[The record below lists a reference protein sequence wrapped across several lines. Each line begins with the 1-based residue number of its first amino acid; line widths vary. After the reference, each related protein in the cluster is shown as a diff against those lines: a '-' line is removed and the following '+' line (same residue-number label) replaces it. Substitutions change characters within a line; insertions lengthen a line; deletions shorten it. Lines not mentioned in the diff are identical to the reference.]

1 MYHFNP
7 NDYQTELVALL
18 LLLEK
23 KEKLSPKQL
32 AQLVKKHTKPNGNV
46 FSKDEIIRGYRE
58 FAGKHGLAPFS
69 DKVLKLVTMKPMRT
83 QSGVSP
89 VTILTKPFP
98 CPGQCIFCPNDVR
111 MPKSY
116 LSDEPGAQRAER
128 NWFDP
133 YLQTYNRLQALH
145 NIGHS
150 VSKTEVIV
158 LGGTWSF
165 YPEAYQIW
173 FIKEC
178 FRALN
183 DFGVIDGRDAVLD
196 WYSKMAESLETKN
209 ISRSAD
215 PAQNKKSLSQLQI
228 DGEEMKTTYN
238 RVISQQYTAPER
250 LGGFD
255 AYQTATWNELE
266 AEQQKNETAKV
277 RCVGLVIETRPDN
290 ISEAEVIR
298 VRRMGCTKTQ
308 IGVQSLQNSVLEL
321 NKRGHGVAAT
331 RKAFKLLRQAGFKI
345 HAHWMANLY
354 GSSVDKD
361 KVDFEG
367 LFNDPDFHPDE
378 LKVYPCSLIGS
389 AELMQYYKAGKWHPY
404 TKEELADVLVHV
416 FKETPEYCRLTRV
429 IRDIP
434 SSDIVEGNKLTNF
447 RQIVEHELEQ
457 SESTVKDI
465 RAREIKNGTFDPK
478 DIEFNVTEYQTSVS
492 SEYFLQ
498 FTVPAS
504 KVAYKN
510 TTHFAHE
517 ADKILGFLRL
527 SLPTEKPFIFELEDA
542 AMVREVHVY
551 GAVVA
556 VGTDSVHKPQHLGLG
571 KKLLENATQ
580 IAKDHG
586 FKKLAVISGI
596 GTREYY
602 RKRGFTDGELY
613 QLKKIK

>member
-1 MYHFNP
+1 
-7 NDYQTELVALL
+7 
-18 LLLEK
+18 
-23 KEKLSPKQL
+23 
-32 AQLVKKHTKPNGNV
+32 
-46 FSKDEIIRGYRE
+46 
-58 FAGKHGLAPFS
+58 
-69 DKVLKLVTMKPMRT
+69 
-83 QSGVSP
+83 
-89 VTILTKPFP
+89 
-98 CPGQCIFCPNDVR
+98 
-111 MPKSY
+111 
-116 LSDEPGAQRAER
+116 
-128 NWFDP
+128 
-133 YLQTYNRLQALH
+133 
-145 NIGHS
+145 
-150 VSKTEVIV
+150 
-158 LGGTWSF
+158 
-165 YPEAYQIW
+165 
-173 FIKEC
+173 
-178 FRALN
+178 
-183 DFGVIDGRDAVLD
+183 
-196 WYSKMAESLETKN
+196 
-209 ISRSAD
+209 
-215 PAQNKKSLSQLQI
+215 
-228 DGEEMKTTYN
+228 
-238 RVISQQYTAPER
+238 
-250 LGGFD
+250 
-255 AYQTATWNELE
+255 
-266 AEQQKNETAKV
+266 
-277 RCVGLVIETRPDN
+277 
-290 ISEAEVIR
+290 
-298 VRRMGCTKTQ
+298 
-308 IGVQSLQNSVLEL
+308 
-321 NKRGHGVAAT
+321 
-331 RKAFKLLRQAGFKI
+331 
-345 HAHWMANLY
+345 
-354 GSSVDKD
+354 
-361 KVDFEG
+361 
-367 LFNDPDFHPDE
+367 
-378 LKVYPCSLIGS
+378 
-389 AELMQYYKAGKWHPY
+389 MQYYKAGKWHPY

-510 TTHFAHE
+510 TTRFAHE